1 MGGRIFASLLSLAL
15 VSWFQPA
22 ALADGL
28 ACPPPTS
35 QTESNIKADLV
46 GQAQTFLKLGGAEL
60 KGKVETAVQNLYE
73 KYPSADRIV
82 IIRDMMYTT
91 CQLLNTSH
99 SLNDEAKLQ
108 KWFEFLGIART
119 FLPADQGAGV
129 GGKPNLSEEGRD
141 QELTDSVISVPDPRI
156 NYILSLNNTVS
167 EVIGNSHFRLE
178 EMFYPEIAFVDGRSK
193 KLKFDRYDDFITDGD
208 LNGKYTIYDSE
219 WSGPIVSLR
228 VYVDFNG
235 KLKKIVLST
244 CTNRNT
250 IQKIYT
256 MIYFRFTGSDPNIT
270 AKRIK
275 PSDDTVY
282 VSSVKDFKWF
292 KLSLRG
298 EYWEGISQKDD
309 IPMPCPEDSEVA
321 ILAK

>member
-1 MGGRIFASLLSLAL
+1 
-15 VSWFQPA
+15 
-22 ALADGL
+22 
-28 ACPPPTS
+28 
-35 QTESNIKADLV
+35 
-46 GQAQTFLKLGGAEL
+46 
-60 KGKVETAVQNLYE
+60 
-73 KYPSADRIV
+73 
-82 IIRDMMYTT
+82 
-91 CQLLNTSH
+91 
-99 SLNDEAKLQ
+99 
-108 KWFEFLGIART
+108 
-119 FLPADQGAGV
+119 
-129 GGKPNLSEEGRD
+129 
-141 QELTDSVISVPDPRI
+141 
-156 NYILSLNNTVS
+156 
-167 EVIGNSHFRLE
+167 
-178 EMFYPEIAFVDGRSK
+178 
-193 KLKFDRYDDFITDGD
+193 
-208 LNGKYTIYDSE
+208 
-219 WSGPIVSLR
+219 
-228 VYVDFNG
+228 VDFNG

-256 MIYFRFTGSDPNIT
+256 MIYFRFTGIDPNIT